1 MKPYYYIHSHG
12 TVAPTPAVKHPTVE
26 AAQAEAACLARKHP
40 GRTFEILQAI
50 ALTSVT
56 LPEPAT
62 FWMDGQRRPRTS
74 WDQTAYDI
82 LADLGDGWSLIAH
95 PNGPCITNGD
105 ILSVI
110 DIHEN
115 DELAAIKKFAQE
127 AYRQWSWLKLRSTM
141 TFPTP

>member
-1 MKPYYYIHSHG
+1 MKPYYYIHSPG
-12 TVAPTPAVKHPTVE
+12 TVAPTVKHPTVE
-26 AAQAEAACLARKHP
+26 AAQAEAARLARKHP

-62 FWMDGQRRPRTS
+62 FWMDGQPLPRTS

-95 PNGPCITNGD
+95 PNGPAITNGD

-115 DELAAIKKFAQE
+115 DKLAAIKKLAQA
-127 AYRQWSWLKLRSTM
+127 AYCQWSWLKLRSTM